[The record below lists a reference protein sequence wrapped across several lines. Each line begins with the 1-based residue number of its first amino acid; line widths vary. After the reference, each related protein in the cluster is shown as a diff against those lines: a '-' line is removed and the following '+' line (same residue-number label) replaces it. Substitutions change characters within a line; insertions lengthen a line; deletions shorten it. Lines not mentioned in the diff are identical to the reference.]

1 MAAVPVPWVSA
12 GGNVAGMVSHQRRA
26 VVLAAMVPALLVPIS
41 AVAARAEDR
50 RARRAAT
57 CRTAAAPVRAARTSP
72 DVRAAS
78 SYGPPDPRPIPVP
91 EDESVLWCALEG
103 GGHRQAAAGPSRVL
117 LVETVLRRAQELGRR
132 LTRAETR
139 AGQRAVRTR
148 TAGSGS
154 ERRQ

>member
-1 MAAVPVPWVSA
+1 MAAVPVPCGAA

-26 VVLAAMVPALLVPIS
+26 VALAALAPALLVPIS
-41 AVAARAEDR
+41 ALAARAEDR

-57 CRTAAAPVRAARTSP
+57 CRTAAAPAPAARTSP

-78 SYGPPDPRPIPVP
+78 SYGPQHPEPIPVP

-103 GGHRQAAAGPSRVL
+103 GGHRHDATGPTRAL

-139 AGQRAVRTR
+139 AGQRALRAHT
-148 TAGSGS
+148 TASGS
-154 ERRQ
+154 VRRQ